1 MLQPM
6 RILYHIYQIC
16 FALPLLLVLTILTAL
31 ITTTGSLLGGAH
43 TWGYYPGKRWLQL
56 ICILLLIP
64 VKVKGREKLHKHT
77 SYVFVPNH
85 QGAFDIFLIYGY
97 IGRNF
102 KWMMKKSLRKIPFV
116 GKACQSAG
124 HIFVDRSGPK
134 KVLETIQRAKNS
146 LKDGVSLVVFPE
158 GARTFTGHMGYFKK
172 GAFQLA
178 DELQLEVVPVTIDG
192 SFEIL
197 PRTGK
202 WIHRHRMILTIHD
215 PIPPQGKGN
224 ESIRKTLEMAY
235 ANVESALP
243 EEYKGMV
250 RNEDQD

>member
-1 MLQPM
+1 M
-6 RILYHIYQIC
+6 RVLYYIYQVCI
-16 FALPLLLVLTILTAL
+16 ALPILFVLTILTAV
-31 ITTTGSLLGGAH
+31 ITTVGSLLGGAH
-43 TWGYYPGKRWLQL
+43 IWGYYPGKIWSQL
-56 ICILLLIP
+56 ICIFLLIP
-64 VKVKGREKLHKHT
+64 VEVHGQDKLQKRT

-85 QGAFDIFLIYGY
+85 QGAFDIFLIYGF

-124 HIFVDRSGPK
+124 HIFVDRSGPR
-134 KVLETIQRAKNS
+134 KVMETIQKAKES
-146 LKDGVSLVVFPE
+146 LQDGISLVVFPE

-178 DELQLEVVPVTIDG
+178 NDLHLAVVPVTING

-202 WIHRHRMILTIHD
+202 WIHRHRMILVIHD
-215 PIPPQGKGN
+215 PILPQKDN
-224 ESIRKTLEMAY
+224 EHANIKETITKAY
-235 ANVESALP
+235 AAVESGLP
-243 EEYKGMV
+243 DQYKGMV
-250 RNEDQD
+250 YNADQD